1 MVDIT
6 HYEVYT
12 DRGTGWKL
20 EERFAEEQHDQAIKY
35 VHDIEND
42 NISVKL
48 IREKFNVMDN
58 SYQET
63 VEYINLANKKGNKG
77 GSGKS
82 SNFFDDARVEKNK
95 RPNTIYDVE
104 EEQRNSPKNVLIAVI
119 KLLVVILF
127 SLLFANVVVTLST
140 PLLDEMIPEDS
151 VKTLLFLFFFSLFLI
166 VAVPLIVKKVPLQA
180 FGLKWHRRI
189 KPQPEKKFINKADA
203 IFRLYSLNSDVDPD
217 IAPTLPEAKIE
228 DKKKI
233 VEFLGH
239 IISGVDSTISLTD
252 DFNRLGLRFLIYGG
266 SMELARVH
274 KLNIAEANS
283 LLYEAFC
290 VIDGKEAD
298 ISRFYAARN
307 TYKDTKVAVFLTGVG
322 AYLMS
327 QMLHH
332 DSLDIGILRLTFNK
346 WCNLNNIIYQEEQK
360 AAAQKSKKETTPVIN
375 VKEKFYTNVLMNIFL
390 RIMYNGT
397 KEDPK
402 KYPLE
407 LKEKVSQMINN
418 LAGKYSGQ
426 PYPISGNIMNIQ
438 FSSINQALRCAKEI
452 VNDLTEYVEDLSDE
466 NLILS
471 ERINLIEGKLS
482 DLPSKEEYIDDL
494 FSQAYD
500 GEILIDESINKGAD
514 KNIFEIEDLGKKKL
528 EKSNQSV
535 NLYSLHAG
543 NN

>member
-20 EERFAEEQHDQAIKY
+20 EERFAEENHDQAIKY
-35 VHDIEND
+35 VHEIESD

-63 VEYINLANKKGNKG
+63 VEYINLAGKKSNKS

-82 SNFFDDARVEKNK
+82 SNFFEGELAENRT
-95 RPNTIYDVE
+95 RPNTIYDIE
-104 EEQRNSPKNVLIAVI
+104 EEQRNSPKNVLIAVG

-127 SLLFANVVVTLST
+127 SLFFANVVVTLST
-140 PLLDEMIPEDS
+140 PLLDEIIPEES
-151 VKTLLFLFFFSLFLI
+151 VKTMLFLFFFSLFLI

-180 FGLKWHRRI
+180 FGIRKRHKV
-189 KPQPEKKFINKADA
+189 KPRQEKKFINKADA
-203 IFRLYSLNSDVDPD
+203 IFRLYNINMDSDPD
-217 IAPTLPEAKIE
+217 IAPTLPDAKLE

-233 VEFLGH
+233 VEFLGNV
-239 IISGVDSTISLTD
+239 ISGIDSTISLSD

-266 SMELARVH
+266 SMELGRVH
-274 KLNIAEANS
+274 RLNIAEANS

-290 VIDGKEAD
+290 VIDGKDAD

-322 AYLMS
+322 AYIMS

-332 DSLDIGILRLTFNK
+332 ETLDINILKLTFNK
-346 WCNLNNIIYQEEQK
+346 WCNLNNIIYQAKQKAEEQK
-360 AAAQKSKKETTPVIN
+360 NKKEIKTSIISN
-375 VKEKFYTNVLMNIFL
+375 EKFYTNVLMNIFL

-397 KEDPK
+397 KEDPA
-402 KYPLE
+402 KYPIE
-407 LKEKVSQMINN
+407 LKDQMKQLITN
-418 LAGKYSGQ
+418 LAVKYNGQ
-426 PYPISGNIMNIQ
+426 PYPTDGNVVNIQ
-438 FSSINQALRCAKEI
+438 FSSINQALRCAKEV
-452 VNDLTEYVEDLSDE
+452 VNDISEYVDDLADE
-466 NLILS
+466 NLILA

-482 DLPSKEEYIDDL
+482 ELPQKEKYMDDL
-494 FSQAYD
+494 FSQTYD
-500 GEILIDESINKGAD
+500 GEVLLDEGIYKGAD
-514 KNIFEIEDLGKKKL
+514 KNIFEIEDLGRKKL
-528 EKSNQSV
+528 EKSGQSI
-535 NLYSLHAG
+535 NLYKLHTD

>member
-20 EERFAEEQHDQAIKY
+20 EERFAEENHDQAIKY
-35 VHDIEND
+35 VHEIESD

-63 VEYINLANKKGNKG
+63 VEYINLAGKKGNKS

-82 SNFFDDARVEKNK
+82 SNFFEGELAENRT
-95 RPNTIYDVE
+95 RPNTIYDIE
-104 EEQRNSPKNVLIAVI
+104 EEQRNSPKNVLIAVG

-127 SLLFANVVVTLST
+127 SLFFANVVVTLST
-140 PLLDEMIPEDS
+140 PLLDEIIPEES
-151 VKTLLFLFFFSLFLI
+151 VKTMLFLFFFSLFLI

-180 FGLKWHRRI
+180 FGIRKRHKV
-189 KPQPEKKFINKADA
+189 KPRQEKKFINKADA
-203 IFRLYSLNSDVDPD
+203 IFRLYNINMDSDPD
-217 IAPTLPEAKIE
+217 IAPTLPDAKLE

-233 VEFLGH
+233 VEFLGNV
-239 IISGVDSTISLTD
+239 ISGIDSTISLSD

-266 SMELARVH
+266 SMELGRVH
-274 KLNIAEANS
+274 RLNIAEANS

-290 VIDGKEAD
+290 VIDGKDAD

-322 AYLMS
+322 AYIMS

-332 DSLDIGILRLTFNK
+332 ETLDINILKLTFNK
-346 WCNLNNIIYQEEQK
+346 WCNLNNIIYQAKQKAEEQK
-360 AAAQKSKKETTPVIN
+360 NKKEIKTSIISN
-375 VKEKFYTNVLMNIFL
+375 EKFYTNVLMNIFL

-397 KEDPK
+397 KEDPA
-402 KYPLE
+402 KYPIE
-407 LKEKVSQMINN
+407 LKDQMKQLITN
-418 LAGKYSGQ
+418 LAVKYNGQ
-426 PYPISGNIMNIQ
+426 PYPTDGNVVNIQ
-438 FSSINQALRCAKEI
+438 FSSINQALRCAKEV
-452 VNDLTEYVEDLSDE
+452 VNDISEYVDDLADE
-466 NLILS
+466 NLILA

-482 DLPSKEEYIDDL
+482 ELPQKEKYMDDL
-494 FSQAYD
+494 FSQTYD
-500 GEILIDESINKGAD
+500 GEVLLDEGIYKGAD
-514 KNIFEIEDLGKKKL
+514 KNIFEIEDLGRKKL
-528 EKSNQSV
+528 EKSGQSI
-535 NLYSLHAG
+535 NLYKLHTD

>member
-20 EERFAEEQHDQAIKY
+20 EERFAEENHDQAIKY
-35 VHDIEND
+35 VHEIESD

-63 VEYINLANKKGNKG
+63 VEYINLAGKKGNKS

-82 SNFFDDARVEKNK
+82 SNFFEGELAENRT
-95 RPNTIYDVE
+95 RPNTIYDIE
-104 EEQRNSPKNVLIAVI
+104 EEQRNSPKNVLIAVG

-127 SLLFANVVVTLST
+127 SLFFANVVVTLST
-140 PLLDEMIPEDS
+140 PLLDEIIPEES
-151 VKTLLFLFFFSLFLI
+151 VKTMLFLFFFSLFLI

-180 FGLKWHRRI
+180 FGIRKRHKV
-189 KPQPEKKFINKADA
+189 KPRQEKKFINKADA
-203 IFRLYSLNSDVDPD
+203 IFRLYNINMDSDPD
-217 IAPTLPEAKIE
+217 IAPTLPDAKLE

-233 VEFLGH
+233 VEFLGNV
-239 IISGVDSTISLTD
+239 ISGIDSTISLSD

-266 SMELARVH
+266 SMELGRVH
-274 KLNIAEANS
+274 RLNIAEANS

-290 VIDGKEAD
+290 VIDGKDAD

-322 AYLMS
+322 AYIMS

-332 DSLDIGILRLTFNK
+332 ETLDINILKLTFNK
-346 WCNLNNIIYQEEQK
+346 WCNLNNIIYQAKQKAEEQK
-360 AAAQKSKKETTPVIN
+360 NKKEIKTSIISN
-375 VKEKFYTNVLMNIFL
+375 EKFYTNVLMNIFL

-397 KEDPK
+397 KKDPA
-402 KYPLE
+402 KYPIE
-407 LKEKVSQMINN
+407 LKDQMKQLITN
-418 LAGKYSGQ
+418 LAVKYNGQ
-426 PYPISGNIMNIQ
+426 PYPTDGNVVNIQ
-438 FSSINQALRCAKEI
+438 FSSINQALRCAKEV
-452 VNDLTEYVEDLSDE
+452 VNDISEYVDDLADE
-466 NLILS
+466 NLILA

-482 DLPSKEEYIDDL
+482 ELPQKEKYMDDL
-494 FSQAYD
+494 FSQTYD
-500 GEILIDESINKGAD
+500 GEVLLDEGIYKGAD
-514 KNIFEIEDLGKKKL
+514 KNIFEIEDLGRKKL
-528 EKSNQSV
+528 EKSGQSI
-535 NLYSLHAG
+535 NLYKLHTD